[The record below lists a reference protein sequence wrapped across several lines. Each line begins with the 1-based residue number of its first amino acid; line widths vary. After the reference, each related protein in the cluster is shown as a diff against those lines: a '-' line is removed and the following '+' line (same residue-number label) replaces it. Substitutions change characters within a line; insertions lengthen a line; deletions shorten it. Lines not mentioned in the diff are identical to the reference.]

1 MRILLIHNYYGS
13 SAPSG
18 ENKVFEAEKTML
30 EKHGHE
36 VAVYTRH
43 SDEIRNGNVIAR
55 LWGKV
60 KGALC
65 TVGNPFAARAVAN
78 KCREFKPDVVHFH
91 NTFPLISLLAVRAA
105 SKYAPVVMTLHNY
118 RTACVAGVP
127 TMAGKV
133 CSLCLDKKCVWDGVK
148 YRCYRGS
155 LSATLPLAINIA
167 LYRRLLPKWVS
178 RFIVLSEFQKRKMVE
193 YGWPAEK
200 IVVKGN
206 FVSHVEH
213 VDHVEKKDQ
222 IVYVG
227 RLSKEKGVE
236 TLIKAF
242 RLLCNDGFGRIERKD
257 RTESGLGKEAN
268 NPLRTMR
275 SLRLKIVGDG
285 VDRGE
290 LECMA
295 KGLNVEF
302 VGQKSSGEA
311 RRIIAESKALVSP
324 SACWETFGLAA
335 AEAMSVGTP
344 SVVANVGGLPDIV
357 QGGRFGE
364 VFESGNADSCAAAIL
379 RLLSSSDYD
388 NLCVAVKHEAETKY
402 SDEANHK
409 RLMKIYTEM
418 IAIFCDDAIIATK
431 SAVTKDVQSNAVVA
445 DPTAYG

>member
-1 MRILLIHNYYGS
+1 MKILFVHNYYGS

-18 ENKVFEAEKTML
+18 ENKVFEAEKAML

-60 KGALC
+60 KGAMC
-65 TVGNPFAARAVAN
+65 TVGNPFAARAVAK
-78 KCREFKPDVVHFH
+78 KCREFKPDVIHFH
-91 NTFPLISLLAVRAA
+91 NTFPLISPLAVRAA

-118 RTACVAGVP
+118 RTVCAAGVP
-127 TMAGKV
+127 TRDGKV
-133 CSLCLDKKCVWDGVK
+133 CSLCLDKKCVWDGIK
-148 YRCYRGS
+148 YRCYRGG
-155 LSATLPLAINIA
+155 LLATLPLAINIA

-193 YGWPAEK
+193 YGWPEEK
-200 IVVKGN
+200 VDVKGN
-206 FVSHVEH
+206 FVGRVERVEH
-213 VDHVEKKDQ
+213 VEKRGL

-242 RLLCNDGFGRIERKD
+242 GGLVSNAEKQ
-257 RTESGLGKEAN
+257 SGGEAEDV
-268 NPLRTMR
+268 LSRR
-275 SLRLKIVGDG
+275 SASPHLRLSALEKLKLVIVGDG

-290 LECMA
+290 LEEMA
-295 KGLNVEF
+295 HGLNIEF
-302 VGQKSSGEA
+302 VGQKTSDEA
-311 RRIIAESKALVSP
+311 RHIIAESKAIVSP

-357 QGGRFGE
+357 QDGRFGE
-364 VFESGNADSCAAAIL
+364 VFESGDPESCAAAIE
-379 RLLSSSDYD
+379 RLLSRPDYEEI
-388 NLCVAVKHEAETKY
+388 CKVAPQEARAKY
-402 SDEANHK
+402 SEDANYK
-409 RLMKIYTEM
+409 QLMEVYCSMSERNK
-418 IAIFCDDAIIATK
+418 
-431 SAVTKDVQSNAVVA
+431 V
-445 DPTAYG
+445 